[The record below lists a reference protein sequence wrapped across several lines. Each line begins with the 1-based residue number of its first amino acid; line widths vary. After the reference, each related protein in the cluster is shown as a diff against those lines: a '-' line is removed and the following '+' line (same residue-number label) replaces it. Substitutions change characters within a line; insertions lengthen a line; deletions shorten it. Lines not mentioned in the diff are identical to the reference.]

1 MDRALDKHVR
11 ASLHA
16 LLKQELPAYPATEDA
31 VVINELD
38 LQRKDARIDVAV
50 VTHVLHGYE
59 IKSEADNVGHLPRQ
73 VEMYGKV
80 MDYLNLVV
88 DAGHLKASLRI
99 VPPHWGVY
107 VWTREL
113 GIQRLRDSK
122 LNLDT
127 GKRELAQMLW
137 REAAVQLLVEQGVT
151 GKDLTKSKPLLWE
164 AIAAVCSHQKI
175 HAAVVHQLRT
185 RWKPTAKR
193 AVA

>member
-11 ASLHA
+11 TSLHA
-16 LLKQELPAYPATEDA
+16 HLKRETVVDD

-59 IKSEADNVGHLPRQ
+59 IKSEADKVDRLPRQ

-80 MDYLNLVV
+80 MDYLNIVV
-88 DAGHLKASLRI
+88 DSSHLKAALRL
-99 VPPHWGVY
+99 VPVYWGVY
-107 VWTREL
+107 IWTREL
-113 GIQRLRDSK
+113 GVQKLRDSK
-122 LNLDT
+122 LNIDT
-127 GKRELAQMLW
+127 DKRALAQMLW
-137 REAAVQLLVEQGVT
+137 REAAVQLLIEQGVT
-151 GKDLTKSKPLLWE
+151 GRDLTKPKAMLWE
-164 AIAAVCSHQKI
+164 SIAAVCSHQKI
-175 HAAVVHQLRT
+175 HAAVVNQLRT